1 MIVCMSPIG
10 DVMCK
15 RTAKL
20 LSIVN
25 CCSVDFFHAWPKEA
39 CEKVAYNFLKK
50 IEFEN
55 DDIRRGVGNFMS
67 EIRSSRNSTASSRAA
82 PTSNTLSIPR

>member
-10 DVMCK
+10 DVMRK
-15 RTAKL
+15 RTAKFPG
-20 LSIVN
+20 IVN
-25 CCSVDFFHAWPKEA
+25 CCSVKFFHAWPREA
-39 CEKVAYNFLKK
+39 CKKVAYNFLKE

-55 DDIRRGVGNFMS
+55 DDISRGVSNFMS